1 MARPIDNYLTN
12 LKSLSRFNLFPSI
25 HRQLRCQIQTIHEM
39 VLIAAGQLS
48 STSSL
53 TKNGAIAVRLIERA
67 VKAQAKVLF
76 LPEASDYIAKSQEFS
91 KKLAVSVDE
100 SPFVSAI
107 ANKLK
112 DLHSRGVELE
122 VNVGVHEPSP
132 RSDRVLNTSLWFN
145 SQGEIVQRYQK
156 IHLFDVEIP
165 GGAIMKES
173 QGVEPG
179 NEVCSPFATPIGNV
193 GLAICYDL
201 RFPELSLRLRSLGAD
216 VIAFPSAFTLRTGAA
231 HWHLLG
237 RSRAIDTQC
246 YVVMA
251 AQNGGHV
258 TLTDE
263 EIENGVKPSP
273 PSRFSYGHT
282 IIIDPWGTVIAECS
296 DMDVQGEG
304 ICVADVDLDLAKKV
318 RQNMPLWEQRR
329 PEVFG
334 YDV

>member
-1 MARPIDNYLTN
+1 
-12 LKSLSRFNLFPSI
+12 
-25 HRQLRCQIQTIHEM
+25 M

-67 VKAQAKVLF
+67 VRAQAKVLF

-91 KKLAVSVDE
+91 KKLAVTVDK
-100 SPFVSAI
+100 SPFVHAI
-107 ANKLK
+107 SSKLK
-112 DLHSRGVELE
+112 QLYDEGIHIE
-122 VNVGVHEPSP
+122 VNVGVHEPSTK
-132 RSDRVLNTSLWFN
+132 SDRVLNTSLWFN

-179 NEVCSPFATPIGNV
+179 NEVLQPFTTSCGHV

-201 RFPELSLRLRSLGAD
+201 RFPELALRLRSLGAD
-216 VIAFPSAFTLRTGAA
+216 IIAFPSAFTMRTGAA

-251 AQNGGHV
+251 AQSGGHV

-263 EIENGVKPSP
+263 DLEQGLEAQAPT
-273 PSRFSYGHT
+273 RFSYGHT
-282 IIIDPWGTVIAECS
+282 VIIDPWGTVVAEVS
-296 DMDVQGEG
+296 DVDVQGEG
-304 ICVADVDLDLAKKV
+304 VCIADVDLDLVNKV
-318 RQNMPLWEQRR
+318 RTNMPLWEQRR
-329 PEVFG
+329 PDVFD

>member
-1 MARPIDNYLTN
+1 MA
-12 LKSLSRFNLFPSI
+12 
-25 HRQLRCQIQTIHEM
+25 
-39 VLIAAGQLS
+39 LIAAGQLS

-67 VKAQAKVLF
+67 VRAQAKVLF

-91 KKLAVSVDE
+91 KKLAVTADK
-100 SPFVSAI
+100 SPFVHAI
-107 ANKLK
+107 SSKLK
-112 DLHSRGVELE
+112 QLHDEGIYIE
-122 VNVGVHEPSP
+122 VNVGVHEPSTK
-132 RSDRVLNTSLWFN
+132 SDRVLNTSLWFN

-165 GGAIMKES
+165 GRAIIKES

-179 NEVCSPFATPIGNV
+179 NEVLQPFTTSCGHV

-201 RFPELSLRLRSLGAD
+201 RFPELALRLRSLGAD
-216 VIAFPSAFTLRTGAA
+216 IIAFPSAFTMRTGAA

-251 AQNGGHV
+251 AQSGGHV

-263 EIENGVKPSP
+263 DLEQGLEPQAPN
-273 PSRFSYGHT
+273 RFSYGHT
-282 IIIDPWGTVIAECS
+282 VIIDPWGTVVAEVS
-296 DMDVQGEG
+296 DVDVQGEG
-304 ICVADVDLDLAKKV
+304 ICIADVDLDLVNKV
-318 RQNMPLWEQRR
+318 RTNIPLWEQRR
-329 PEVFG
+329 PDVFG